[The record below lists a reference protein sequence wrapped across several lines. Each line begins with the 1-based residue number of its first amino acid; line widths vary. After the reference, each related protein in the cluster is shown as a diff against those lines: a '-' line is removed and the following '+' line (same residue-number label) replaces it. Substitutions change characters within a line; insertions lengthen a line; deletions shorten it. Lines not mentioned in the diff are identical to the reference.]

1 MVKKTKRTAVDR
13 NRAPR
18 YSDAGAQ
25 FFEAAELAREFEY
38 WNAAGLLYV
47 HSAIAYADAV
57 AIQRRGEKSTS
68 ENHFDAVALF
78 KEATADI
85 PRRQEALTHL
95 DRIIEEKSRVAY
107 SGVSFR
113 RGDLEKLRTHTERFR
128 SFAER
133 TLRM

>member
-1 MVKKTKRTAVDR
+1 MPKKTQRTVVDR
-13 NRAPR
+13 AQAAR
-18 YSDAGAQ
+18 YSEAGAQ
-25 FFEAAELAREFEY
+25 FLEAAEMAREFEY

-57 AIQRRGEKSTS
+57 AIRRRGEKSTS

-78 KEATADI
+78 KDATAEVAG
-85 PRRQEALTHL
+85 RQEAATHL

-113 RGDLEKLRTHTERFR
+113 RRELEKLRNHAQRFR
-128 SFAER
+128 TFAER
-133 TLRM
+133 TLQM